1 MAVIATYR
9 PSPDLYDHVRTLLNM
24 VENVVIADDASPC
37 TFDPILR
44 SVSELPGVTIVRF
57 GVNAGIA
64 RSLNAGLRH
73 AIESGAQWLLTVD
86 QDTTLPPTYL
96 RDICSDL
103 EDARRQAIS
112 VGVIAPQEIA
122 DKAGT
127 ITYPITLRGGWPTT
141 EEVLQTGALWSV
153 PALQAFGGFAE
164 VLAMD
169 AVDAAACLSLRENGN
184 QIALSPTAQ
193 LEHQWG
199 EVEFVSLL
207 GRTVAATG
215 HSAARRR
222 SITRNR
228 LALFPR
234 EFRQSPIHAIR
245 TLRRV
250 ASSTV
255 LATTIEQDRSAKL
268 RASVSGLMGKN
279 PK

>member
-1 MAVIATYR
+1 
-9 PSPDLYDHVRTLLNM
+9 M
-24 VENVVIADDASPC
+24 VDNVVIADDASPC

-44 SVSELPGVTIVRF
+44 SVIELPGVTIVRF

-73 AIESGAQWLLTVD
+73 AIGLGARWLLTVD
-86 QDTTLPPTYL
+86 QDTTLPSTYL

-103 EDARRQAIS
+103 EDARRQPIS
-112 VGVIAPQEIA
+112 VGAIAPQEIA

-127 ITYPITLRGGWPTT
+127 ITYPITLQGGWPTT
-141 EEVLQTGALWSV
+141 EEVLQSGALWSV
-153 PALQAFGGFAE
+153 PALKAFGGFDEA
-164 VLAMD
+164 LAMD
-169 AVDAAACLSLRENGN
+169 AVDAAACLSLRETGYH
-184 QIALSPTAQ
+184 IVLSPKAQ

-199 EVEFVSLL
+199 KAEFVSLF
-207 GRTVAATG
+207 GRSVAATG
-215 HSAARRR
+215 HSASRRR

-234 EFRQSPIHAIR
+234 EFRQSPIHALR

-255 LATTIEQDRSAKL
+255 LAATIEQDRSAKL
-268 RASVSGLMGKN
+268 RASLGGLIGKN